1 MRITVG
7 SMIAVISG
15 VAMIAALLVFGVIG
29 IGRTVGAGSEAQV
42 CGTRVGV
49 AASSDG
55 SVRLL
60 GTETGALSV
69 GDRSRIGAFCV
80 VEVVDIN
87 ASAPAAP
94 NASTDGGGASVQLR
108 WRLW

>member
-1 MRITVG
+1 
-7 SMIAVISG
+7 MIAVISG